1 MQRDNETIEKNKN
14 CKLFLDFR
22 IKVLFGFFF
31 HNIIIDLIDLPQV
44 LPRQT
49 LWQHHG
55 THFSSNSHK
64 LLLVSNSE
72 AWLPLSRIRSGSSRF
87 RHNYIL
93 TWNLFGIQNPFL
105 DFSFFLVF
113 S

>member
-1 MQRDNETIEKNKN
+1 MQRDNETIEKKN

-49 LWQHHG
+49 LWQLHG

-72 AWLPLSRIRSGSSRF
+72 AW
-87 RHNYIL
+87 
-93 TWNLFGIQNPFL
+93 
-105 DFSFFLVF
+105 
-113 S
+113 